1 MMKSKPMSK
10 TRAELEANGFWSAHK
25 FKTQGMALLEWLENS
40 SLPVK
45 LGRSCIH
52 IGSVKLYPHWNG
64 RTNDCV
70 SLVKNGVELAVF
82 NQTCNIDEVIDTIK
96 KHCSEAN

>member
-1 MMKSKPMSK
+1 MKSKPMSK
-10 TRAELEANGFWSAHK
+10 TRDGLETNGFWSAHK

-40 SLPVK
+40 GLQFK

-64 RTNDCV
+64 RTNDFV
-70 SLVKNGVELAVF
+70 SLVKTGVEIAVF
-82 NQTCNIDEVIDTIK
+82 DQTCGIDEVIDTIL
-96 KHCSEAN
+96 KHCSEAS